1 MKIAI
6 VGTGAMGSIYAGL
19 MADAGNEVWAVDTW
33 AEHIEAIQKNGLRV
47 EGASGDRVAKAVQA
61 TTDVSAPGPCD
72 LVIIATKASGVESA
86 AKSLGP
92 LLRDDTLVLTIQNG
106 VGAGERISRY
116 MAPDNVL
123 LGVAQGFGASMKGP
137 GHAHHN
143 GMSLIRIG
151 EMQGGSVAR
160 SEQVA
165 DLWRSSGFEAKAF
178 EDINQLIW
186 EKLICNVA
194 FSGPCAVFNR
204 TIGEVMA
211 DPHSWQISHTCAQE
225 AFEVAMAKGINIT
238 FDDAREY
245 VTNFG
250 NNMPNARPSMLL
262 DHMARRPSEVD
273 FINGAIP
280 VEANALGLRAPYNEV
295 ISGIARSR
303 EAEF

>member
-6 VGTGAMGSIYAGL
+6 VGAGAMGSIYAGL
-19 MADAGNEVWAVDTW
+19 MADAGNEVWALDTW
-33 AEHIEAIQKNGLRV
+33 AEHIEAIQQNGLRV
-47 EGASGDRVAKAVQA
+47 EGASGDRLVKSVHA
-61 TTDVSAPGPCD
+61 TTDVNAPGPCD

-86 AKSLGP
+86 AKSLAP
-92 LLRDDTLVLTIQNG
+92 MLREDTLVLTIQNG
-106 VGAGERISRY
+106 VGAGERISQH

-151 EMQGGSVAR
+151 EMQGGSVER
-160 SEQVA
+160 SEKVA

-204 TIGEVMA
+204 TIGEIMA

-225 AFEVAMAKGINIT
+225 AFDVAKKKGINIT
-238 FDDAREY
+238 FDDAKTY
-245 VTNFG
+245 VSDFG
-250 NNMPNARPSMLL
+250 KKMPNARPSMLL
-262 DHMARRPSEVD
+262 DHMARRPSEID

-280 VEANALGLRAPYNEV
+280 VEASALGLSAPYNEV
-295 ISGIARSR
+295 ISGIVRSR

>member
-6 VGTGAMGSIYAGL
+6 VGAGAMGSIYAGL
-19 MADAGNEVWAVDTW
+19 MADAGNEVWALDTW
-33 AEHIEAIQKNGLRV
+33 AEHIEAIQQNGLRV
-47 EGASGDRVAKAVQA
+47 EGASGDRLVKSVQA
-61 TTDVSAPGPCD
+61 TMDTSVPGPCD
-72 LVIIATKASGVESA
+72 LVIIATKASGVGSA

-106 VGAGERISRY
+106 VGAGERISQH
-116 MAPDNVL
+116 MPADNVL

-151 EMQGGSVAR
+151 EMQGGSVER
-160 SEQVA
+160 SEKIA
-165 DLWRSSGFEAKAF
+165 DLWRASGFEAKAF

-204 TIGEVMA
+204 TIGEIMA
-211 DPHSWQISHTCAQE
+211 DPHSWHISQTCAQE
-225 AFEVAMAKGINIT
+225 AFDVAKAKGINIT
-238 FDDAREY
+238 FEDAKTY
-245 VTNFG
+245 VGNFG
-250 NNMPNARPSMLL
+250 SNMPNARPSMLL
-262 DHMARRPSEVD
+262 DHMARRASEID

-280 VEANALGLRAPYNEV
+280 VEANALGLSAPYNEV
-295 ISGIARSR
+295 ISGIVRSR